1 MQASVNY
8 PAFPLSGVRLESG
21 PTVGQTMYPTTCT
34 TNGRQTRHPRRRTT
48 ADLVI
53 EITAKHRRRL
63 HAATCFVTSTCGS
76 DDDLATNALKL
87 DAGAFLRRL

>member
-8 PAFPLSGVRLESG
+8 RAFPLSGVRPESG
-21 PTVGQTMYPTTCT
+21 PTAGQTKYPTTCT
-34 TNGRQTRHPRRRTT
+34 TNGRQTRRPRRRIT
-48 ADLVI
+48 AGPVI

-63 HAATCFVTSTCGS
+63 RVATCFVTSTCGS